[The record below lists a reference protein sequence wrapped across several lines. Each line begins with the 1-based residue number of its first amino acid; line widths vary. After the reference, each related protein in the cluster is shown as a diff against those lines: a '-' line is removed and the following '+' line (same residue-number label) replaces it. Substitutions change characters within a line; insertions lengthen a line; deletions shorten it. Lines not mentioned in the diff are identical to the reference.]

1 MKVIFISE
9 SRWQGQL
16 LEMAF
21 EKSGHQLISAYSAQ
35 DALIILDSN
44 FYPDVIVTDYFL
56 PDSDAIKLMSI
67 LSAYNDTVN
76 IPIVFYTFIPELDAM
91 LKGGFKKSYGI
102 KDVIY
107 APSTS
112 VDNLISRLEKI
123 ELSLN

>member
-1 MKVIFISE
+1 MKVIFVSE

-21 EKSGHQLISAYSAQ
+21 EQSGHQLVSVYSAQ
-35 DALIILDSN
+35 EALELIDSD
-44 FYPDVIVTDYFL
+44 FYPDIIVTDYFL
-56 PDSDAIKLMSI
+56 PDSDALRLIGM
-67 LSAYNDTVN
+67 LSAYDDTAD

-91 LKGGFKKSYGI
+91 LRGGFKKSYGI

-112 VDNLISRLEKI
+112 VDQLISRLEKI
-123 ELSLN
+123 ELNLS